1 MGKLEEIMENLLKL
15 DEILGIP
22 RKIMEN
28 LMNFWDILQR
38 SWEIIE
44 EIDGHGGKS
53 KGIRLSFQEVANV
66 CELTP
71 VNSIELVSLSS

>member
-1 MGKLEEIMENLLKL
+1 MENLMKL
-15 DEILGIP
+15 DEILAIP
-22 RKIMEN
+22 WKIMEN
-28 LMNFWDILQR
+28 PMKFWEISQI